1 MNQNEYDEF
10 ADAFL
15 EIFQSQQLSR
25 PPKLSLSNLSLD
37 EAYGVQKLVI
47 DRRLANGEEIA
58 GYKVGCTS
66 RAIRNQFGLE
76 EPICGRLMQPHIFHG
91 DTTLDWKSFHHPAVE
106 PEFVLRMARDV
117 SDLVGPED
125 SLLDFIDFVSP
136 GIEVHHYDWWFGEP
150 TVQELI
156 GSNGIH
162 ACVVIGDE
170 KVSPHQFDWDLEGV
184 GIFTNGELSDSGI
197 GAEIMGGPM
206 CSLRWLA
213 NHLLQRG
220 QLLQAGQIVIP
231 GSAVSL
237 VPAAPGDVM
246 TAKFTHL
253 GTATAE
259 FRDS

>member
-15 EIFQSQQLSR
+15 EIFESRQLSQR
-25 PPKLSLSNLSLD
+25 PELPLSTLSLD
-37 EAYGVQKLVI
+37 EAYAIQQLVI
-47 DRRLANGEEIA
+47 GRRLANGEEVVV
-58 GYKVGCTS
+58 YKVGCTS
-66 RAIRNQFGLE
+66 RAIRKQFGLN

-91 DTTLDWKSFHHPAVE
+91 DTTLDWKNFHRPAVE

-162 ACVVIGDE
+162 ACVVMGDE

-220 QLLQAGQIVIP
+220 ELLQAGQIVIP

-237 VPAAPGDVM
+237 VPVALGDVM
-246 TAKFTHL
+246 TARFTHL
-253 GTATAE
+253 GVATAK
-259 FRDS
+259 FREG

>member
-1 MNQNEYDEF
+1 MNQNEYDVF

-15 EIFQSQQLSR
+15 EIFESRQLSQR
-25 PPKLSLSNLSLD
+25 PELPLSTLSLD
-37 EAYGVQKLVI
+37 EAYAIQQLVI
-47 DRRLANGEEIA
+47 GRRIANGEEVV

-66 RAIRNQFGLE
+66 RAIRKQFGLN

-91 DTTLDWKSFHHPAVE
+91 DTTLDWKNFHRPAVE

-220 QLLQAGQIVIP
+220 ELLQAGQIVIP

-237 VPAAPGDVM
+237 VPVALGDVM
-246 TAKFTHL
+246 TARFTYL
-253 GTATAE
+253 GVATAKFGE
-259 FRDS
+259 G